1 MPYYRRYIGGISG
14 SALVK
19 TVPVSLF
26 SLFISLSLPL
36 SRSLFFPSKKKRST
50 RLFFL
55 FSRTKSILTRVF
67 TSILICVHSHPS
79 ASPSRLPLLQLIPP
93 PTYLFSNSPLL
104 QLTSPP
110 THSSSNLSRLQL
122 TFPSTHFS
130 FNSPLLQLTSSST
143 HLKRI
148 YDTGIIEYLPVIKMY
163 LRVG

>member
-67 TSILICVHSHPS
+67 TSILICVHSYPS

-93 PTYLFSNSPLL
+93 PTYSSPNLSLL

-110 THSSSNLSRLQL
+110 THLSSNSFLLQL
-122 TFPSTHFS
+122 ISPPTHFS
-130 FNSPLLQLTSSST
+130 FNSPLLQLTFPST
-143 HLKRI
+143 HLFFNSPK
-148 YDTGIIEYLPVIKMY
+148 TY
-163 LRVG
+163 LRYWDH

>member
-67 TSILICVHSHPS
+67 TSILICVHSYPS

-93 PTYLFSNSPLL
+93 PTYSSPNLSLLQLTSPPTHLSSNSPLL
-104 QLTSPP
+104 QLIPPP

-122 TFPSTHFS
+122 TFPSTHLF
-130 FNSPLLQLTSSST
+130 FNSPKT
-143 HLKRI
+143 
-148 YDTGIIEYLPVIKMY
+148 Y
-163 LRVG
+163 LRYWDH